1 MVTKFVLNIIE
12 TIISVCVSL
21 VRCECLHVWAGVCYS
36 SCLCLHMFSL
46 SLYCRCLVLSLRIE
60 GMRFWRWFSR
70 RNDLKSLTVGWTG
83 LQSSSQVR
91 SSRSMA
97 FVRLLRAV
105 PGEDRVGEGGSGDWG
120 LGWWCLVGTDVAD
133 SVSVPSGRSCEE
145 TWDSQDTSFC
155 FQVSPPSVTMFLESR
170 YFWMVST
177 KILSIF
183 VESPQLFM
191 LYR

>member
-1 MVTKFVLNIIE
+1 MVTKFVLNIIGA
-12 TIISVCVSL
+12 IISVCVSL
-21 VRCECLHVWAGVCYS
+21 VRCECLHVWAGVCYT
-36 SCLCLHMFSL
+36 SCLCVHVFSL

-91 SSRSMA
+91 SSCSVA

-105 PGEDRVGEGGSGDWG
+105 PGEDRVGEVGSGDCSPG
-120 LGWWCLVGTDVAD
+120 LAMPCWDGCSRLC
-133 SVSVPSGRSCEE
+133 SVPSGHSCEE
-145 TWDSQDTSFC
+145 VWDSQDTSFC
-155 FQVSPPSVTMFLESR
+155 FQVSPSSETVFLESR
-170 YFWMVST
+170 YFWMGST
-177 KILSIF
+177 KILSTF